1 MASGPKYFFHSKVY
15 KITAV
20 STKVKIGDKRE
31 RFILL
36 VINLSF
42 TTYFFFKKIIND
54 ISISIFT
61 KIVFG
66 IVVVVAFQSIF
77 DLEIH

>member
-31 RFILL
+31 IY
-36 VINLSF
+36 F
-42 TTYFFFKKIIND
+42 TGYKFKFHHLFFFFKK
-54 ISISIFT
+54 
-61 KIVFG
+61 
-66 IVVVVAFQSIF
+66 
-77 DLEIH
+77 

>member
-1 MASGPKYFFHSKVY
+1 MASGPKYYFQSKIY

-20 STKVKIGDKRE
+20 LTKVKIGDKRE

-42 TTYFFFKKIIND
+42 AIFFFLMIND

-61 KIVFG
+61 RGSVWYCSSGCFLKYFSLRNV
-66 IVVVVAFQSIF
+66 SK
-77 DLEIH
+77 